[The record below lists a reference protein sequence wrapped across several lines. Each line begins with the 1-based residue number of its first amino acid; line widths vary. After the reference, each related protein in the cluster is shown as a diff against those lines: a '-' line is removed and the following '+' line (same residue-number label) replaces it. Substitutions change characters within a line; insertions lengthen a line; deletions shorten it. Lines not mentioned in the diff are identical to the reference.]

1 MSSIYGFNAIP
12 IMLQLNKKA
21 KDIKKKLEKQTHF
34 STKKAYIQIPISK
47 SN

>member
-21 KDIKKKLEKQTHF
+21 KDIKKKLERKTLY
-34 STKKAYIQIPISK
+34 SSKKAYIQIPIQ
-47 SN
+47 NNN